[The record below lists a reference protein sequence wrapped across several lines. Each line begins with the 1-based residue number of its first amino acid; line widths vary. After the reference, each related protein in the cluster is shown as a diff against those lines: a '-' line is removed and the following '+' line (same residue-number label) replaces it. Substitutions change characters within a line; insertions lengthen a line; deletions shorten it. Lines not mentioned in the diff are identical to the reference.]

1 MRISKFPP
9 SRYCGCVTAPVKF
22 SGLCY
27 VCFLHSF
34 VCLLVCFLKVP
45 NFLIK
50 DAGDLS
56 AWKLHNLF
64 QEKLTNRAVIRRVS
78 ERSTGLNLVGHRMNS
93 LSGQMS
99 IWRRKQTEREM
110 KLKKKHFDIAKQK
123 RTLSLFVNELLIK
136 REFSTLYQ

>member
-34 VCLLVCFLKVP
+34 VGLLACFLKVP

-50 DAGDLS
+50 DAGDLL
-56 AWKLHNLF
+56 AWKLHNFFLGKVD
-64 QEKLTNRAVIRRVS
+64 Q
-78 ERSTGLNLVGHRMNS
+78 
-93 LSGQMS
+93 
-99 IWRRKQTEREM
+99 
-110 KLKKKHFDIAKQK
+110 
-123 RTLSLFVNELLIK
+123 
-136 REFSTLYQ
+136 

>member
-34 VCLLVCFLKVP
+34 VCLLACFLKVP

-50 DAGDLS
+50 DA
-56 AWKLHNLF
+56 
-64 QEKLTNRAVIRRVS
+64 RRF
-78 ERSTGLNLVGHRMNS
+78 VGVETS
-93 LSGQMS
+93 QFFLGKVDQ
-99 IWRRKQTEREM
+99 
-110 KLKKKHFDIAKQK
+110 
-123 RTLSLFVNELLIK
+123 
-136 REFSTLYQ
+136 